1 MKMHCGM
8 RRIKFLTL
16 FVGLFATQ
24 IILGVNWTGTVNT
37 DVTDD
42 NVNIIGDTTIQGP
55 VHVNAVTTNIAV
67 TPVGADRTVDCDTG
81 LNVGTLYFSAVAGR
95 TITFNL
101 SSNSLTFQ
109 GGASDTDFLVA
120 FQGGGTFVFNLGDN
134 KQIAFTSA
142 ANTGGTTAVVAM
154 DGSTVRF
161 IRSNQSSANDVEVV
175 VGAKSLF
182 TYIWT
187 NASLTDGS
195 TATVNFVTTNA
206 GNAGNFGSFIVRV
219 ENSSAWVINGNWL
232 TVGLNT
238 DYVISDI
245 NFAIPAGQNA
255 LMSLTN
261 GNSSALGSLRVI
273 NENGELTQLL
283 IDPFFQNNFAGERFG
298 FILGANGEL
307 ETNNATYL
315 DYIGTVTNLTKID
328 DLITPTCLEPDC
340 LNIAQ
345 SIKCRNT
352 SAFWVDGNANP
363 NSVPAQITMN
373 GNSAIY
379 FRSGV
384 DSSGQVNPGFLVD
397 PLLRTE
403 GIGEIVFD
411 VEGLLEI
418 QGASAN
424 TNGLNILSLE
434 VDPTG
439 CPIFVESAPGAP
451 TVFPA
456 RTFAKS
462 GGQYLAYNS
471 AAWLINNRMNVRD
484 ASIFH
489 TDENHQVF
497 ANENLG
503 RCDLDSEPT
512 YVGGETFQLC
522 LNEGPR
528 PTIALYDSI
537 FRFNTSAALT
547 GVDIRVPNDPDAANV
562 SELRF
567 YYNGF
572 CIDKGY
578 GRNLIMGTDVGS
590 YACDGGTVISGDA
603 HLDIIQESAQ
613 TGDVAQTQQ
622 LQLTVNANNDCI
634 TEDVAVGIDNP
645 AQYSVNSI
653 YLANNSNI
661 SIGTNCSVQVPFD
674 LVNSPELFI
683 NGDFFS
689 FGTQGGNIGLPD
701 ASGTTGVGGIFV
713 DCHGKISISSFFRAS
728 FSTMIVKSGTG
739 IIDLPEN
746 QIYFSNAIGI
756 TNWMIDL
763 NDPVE
768 RIIINS
774 DEDLSNFNLDWG
786 AVIKNCTTFFPYDP
800 SNTPTRCHC
809 ADVTEANLTDLPTIL
824 GRVDQLQILRSRIGD
839 QVNLLIDGGDV
850 GELIFLPGCNPGEAP
865 TGFIVVQN
873 HGRVGLGT
881 THQTVDALFG
891 SVVMGVNGITICANG
906 DGVVDI
912 NEDILIN
919 NTCHIVT
926 GTSFGANGP
935 NTLIFNSLNNKEIRV
950 KSTGVLDLSMFDSEN
965 KIIAFDGNLSLVFEP
980 GAKWVVGNGGIV
992 EFREQT
998 KILFEDILNPNAL
1011 SGTNLTD
1018 TDDVRVHITG
1028 SAKINMIEYASVL
1041 IDDQVLVGIETDP
1054 VCSLVTTITWT
1065 LLNQSQFMIGND
1077 AQPGGSLQIGDTQEN
1092 IGGSISF
1099 DLVLDGIGT
1108 MFQVNRQGFLGFGVG
1123 IVNKRSVIANEWSV
1137 DVLNNCSHIGINLI
1151 EGIFRYNQIF
1161 PGDEAQGLASLW
1173 VVGPCNDYSFVFN
1186 RINSRILG
1194 GGNIA
1199 LLDTT
1204 RSVTRKSVRSEDVTV
1219 ITVPEGQAVD
1229 LEQLAENDCV
1239 AVLENGSFVA
1249 VDGDKCILQCTSDKS
1264 VCAYPCVPS
1273 KSFRP
1278 MNMNNESTITINIK
1292 SGMHYSLDSATYKN
1306 LRMLGAVCVMVHPGG
1321 SITCENGSITLTNTT
1336 NRIMTFDN
1344 TMLDTFVMSLI
1355 ATDQLHIS
1363 PSMVGIRAPTS
1374 ISVDITAGVVSTNPF
1389 IEVNIMSKKNIL
1401 EDTAAVQPLQGGGKS
1416 PQEMFDFMKV
1426 KLHSQYNSPKSTIA
1440 QPSIGLATLGYVDG
1454 NLPLAVIQREQRFR
1468 ILGGT
1473 SADPIE
1479 IETSLRQGAVNIN
1492 LNDTT
1497 GDLDIVTALQGSF
1510 L

>member
-1 MKMHCGM
+1 MGHVKLL
-8 RRIKFLTL
+8 IL
-16 FVGLFATQ
+16 FVSLFVPQITQ
-24 IILGVNWTGTVNT
+24 SVSWSGNVSGTYT
-37 DVTDD
+37 
-42 NVNIIGDTTIQGP
+42 NVPIDIDGDTTIQGP
-55 VHVNAVTTNIAV
+55 VHVQAFGADVVV
-67 TPVGADRTVDCDTG
+67 TPNFGDRIVNCNTG
-81 LNVGTLYFSAVAGR
+81 MNLGTLYFSAVSGR
-95 TITFNL
+95 TITFDL
-101 SSNSLTFQ
+101 SVNSLAFQ
-109 GGASDTDFLVA
+109 GGASDTNFLVA
-120 FQGGGTFVFNLGDN
+120 FQGGGTFIVNLGDN
-134 KQIAFTSA
+134 KQISFTSGT
-142 ANTGGTTAVVAM
+142 NTGGTTAVVAM
-154 DGSTVRF
+154 DSSTVRF
-161 IRSNQSSANDVEVV
+161 VRSNQSSADDVEVV
-175 VGAKSLF
+175 VGPKSCF

-187 NASLTDGS
+187 NASLQDS
-195 TATVNFVTTNA
+195 SSATVDFVTMNN
-206 GNAGNFGSFIVRV
+206 GDSGVFGNFILRI
-219 ENSSAWVINGNWL
+219 ENSSSWVINGNWL
-232 TVGLNT
+232 DATLVSNYTLA
-238 DYVISDI
+238 DI
-245 NFAIPAGQNA
+245 NFDVPAGQNA

-261 GNSSALGSLRVI
+261 GSNNALGSLRVI
-273 NENGELTQLL
+273 NENGQLTQLL
-283 IDPFFQNNFAGERFG
+283 IDPFFENNFTGERFG

-315 DYIGTVTNLTKID
+315 DYIGTVTNLTTCDMAIS
-328 DLITPTCLEPDC
+328 PTCLALDC
-340 LNIAQ
+340 FNASQ
-345 SIKCRNT
+345 SIKCRNA
-352 SAFWVDGNANP
+352 SAFWVDGNS
-363 NSVPAQITMN
+363 NSNSLPAQITMN

-384 DSSGQVNPGFLVD
+384 DSLGQVNPDFLVD
-397 PLLRTE
+397 PVLRTP
-403 GIGEIVFD
+403 GVGEIVFD

-418 QGASAN
+418 QGNSAN

-434 VDPTG
+434 VDQIG
-439 CPIFVESAPGAP
+439 CQIFVESALGAP

-512 YVGGETFQLC
+512 YIGGETFQLC
-522 LNEGPR
+522 TNEGPR
-528 PTIALYDSI
+528 PAIALYNAI

-547 GVDIRVPNDPDAANV
+547 GVDIRVPNNPDIANV
-562 SELRF
+562 SEFRF

-613 TGDVAQTQQ
+613 TGDVSQTQQ

-634 TEDVAVGIDNP
+634 TENVPADINNP

-653 YLANNSNI
+653 YLANDSNI
-661 SIGTNCSVQVPFD
+661 SIGTSCSAQVPFE
-674 LVNSPELFI
+674 LVNNPNLFI

-689 FGTQGGNIGLPD
+689 FNTQGGKIGLPD

-739 IIDLPEN
+739 EIDLPER
-746 QIYFSNAIGI
+746 QIYFSNGIGI
-756 TNWMIDL
+756 SNWMIDL
-763 NDPVE
+763 NDPIE

-786 AVIKNCTTFFPYDP
+786 SVIKNCTSFFPYDP

-809 ADVTEANLTDLPTIL
+809 AAVTEANLTDLPTIM
-824 GRVDQLQILRSRIGD
+824 GHVDQLQILRSRIGD

-865 TGFIVVQN
+865 TGFVVLQD

-891 SVVMGVNGITICANG
+891 SVVMGINGITICANG

-926 GTSFGANGP
+926 GTSFGANGQE

-950 KSTGVLDLSMFDSEN
+950 KSTGVLDLSMFDAEN

-980 GAKWVVGNGGIV
+980 GAKWVVGNGGTV
-992 EFREQT
+992 EFREET
-998 KILFEDILNPNAL
+998 KVVFEDILNPNSL

-1028 SAKINMIEYASVL
+1028 SAKINMIEHASIL

-1077 AQPGGSLQIGDTQEN
+1077 SQPGGSLQIGDTQDN

-1099 DLVLDGIGT
+1099 DLVLNGIGT

-1123 IVNKRSVIANEWSV
+1123 IVNKRSTVADEWSV
-1137 DVLNNCSHIGINLI
+1137 DVLNNCSHIGINLV

-1161 PGDEAQGLASLW
+1161 PGDNDQGLASLW

-1194 GGNIA
+1194 GANIA

-1204 RSVTRKSVRSEDVTV
+1204 RSIKRKSVRSENITV
-1219 ITVPEGQAVD
+1219 VTVPEGQAVD
-1229 LEQLAENDCV
+1229 LEQLAENDCI
-1239 AVLENGSFVA
+1239 AILENGSFVA
-1249 VDGDKCILQCTSDKS
+1249 MDGKKCILKCTSTKKA
-1264 VCAYPCVPS
+1264 VYAYPCVAS
-1273 KSFRP
+1273 KSCRA
-1278 MNMNNESTITINIK
+1278 MNSMNSDSTITINVK

-1306 LRMLGAVCVMVHPGG
+1306 LRMLGAVCVMIHPGG
-1321 SITCENGSITLTNTT
+1321 SITCGEGEITLTNTT
-1336 NRIMTFDN
+1336 GRIMTFDN
-1344 TMLDTFVMSLI
+1344 VMLDTFIMSLI
-1355 ATDQLHIS
+1355 ATDQVQIS
-1363 PSMVGIRAPTS
+1363 PSMIGTRAPTS
-1374 ISVDITAGVVSTNPF
+1374 IPVNITAGVISTNPY
-1389 IEVNIMSKKNIL
+1389 IEVNIMSSKNML
-1401 EDTAAVQPLQGGGKS
+1401 QDTSSAQPMQGGGKS
-1416 PQEMFDFMKV
+1416 PQGMFDFMKV
-1426 KLHSQYNSPKSTIA
+1426 KLHSQYDAPKSTIA
-1440 QPSIGLATLGYVDG
+1440 QPSIGLAKLGYVDG
-1454 NLPLAVIQREQRFR
+1454 NLPLAAIQREQRFR

-1473 SADPIE
+1473 SADVL
-1479 IETSLRQGAVNIN
+1479 TDSSSLRQGSVNIN
-1492 LNDTT
+1492 LDDTT
-1497 GDLDIVTALQGSF
+1497 NDINIVTALQGAF